1 MSNISR
7 DSFRETQ
14 NALNDLRGLLPQA
27 QPNPKHY
34 VGIRLQQGVP
44 LLDADFNEM
53 DDIRRVELE
62 TILARAIGSG
72 VPAGSDGFR
81 IRQHVSNNNNF
92 NIEPGLL
99 FVDGWLAYNP
109 TRVDYAAQPHR
120 SSPGIAPALP
130 PLDSAATNRRDLIYL
145 DAWELEVDSQTDD
158 NLLNPRIGVE
168 TCTRLQRAWVVRF
181 TTIATS
187 ADPLNPIMI
196 PNRQARHRYYPLAT
210 IDRTPGVQIT
220 DAMINDI
227 RRTQLTLDA
236 LTFPPLLIDD
246 VARGQRLESSR
257 LASVFRNHL
266 DVMREVLTRTPE
278 IFVFPSREAQ
288 TWQAM
293 TAFNDVRA
301 SALSFEQEAL
311 AQILH
316 RKAAMVAM
324 RAFYQEQKSMLETLA
339 RIVASGVGVVAT
351 GAFVQQYR
359 ALLDGAANDARSVK
373 FAVDNDD
380 LLGAVIAQ
388 DRLNQTFAA
397 QSDTLP
403 EGTITAS
410 LVSITPTGQV
420 KDKNSVANYQLT
432 IRIQSQLTSKRT
444 SEPIRAI
451 ASAGTG
457 WNLQFVGSNEAD
469 QRELVVEVPNQQSRD
484 VVLMF
489 SANPGAAN
497 TTLNLTVRPERR
509 QQSVF
514 TNPPVTLAIGQE
526 VLPSRVIASLSYQGP
541 TLQPNNT
548 ASVTRAVMASATG
561 VKIPFGINNLS
572 SATEVYQVTVTAID
586 PLNGNP
592 ITATGWQAP
601 NQPVLQPMA
610 PGETGTAAIVF
621 RTTDQSG
628 AKSPVAWRVQLTRV
642 TGGVNEPLTNTKFD
656 LTFVLT

>member
-44 LLDADFNEM
+44 LLDAAFNEM